1 MQPVADQI
9 TAFLLL
15 VVLGNL
21 VGVMFDSYRFSRR
34 ILRLKRWGTNLG
46 DAVFWLAVTV
56 FTYVFLL
63 KSTWGEVR
71 LYVFCG
77 IALGLCIYLKLFS
90 KYMRAFLELVHLTVK
105 MLWRAVVRVILPP
118 LKLVCKILLLPFS
131 VTASFLSIFWRGV
144 VRLSNRI
151 LAAYAHIFRTKRPPP
166 AAPPEN

>member
-15 VVLGNL
+15 VLLGNL
-21 VGVMFDSYRFSRR
+21 VGIIFDCYRFFRR
-34 ILRLKRWGTNLG
+34 IWKLKRWGTNFG
-46 DAVFWLAVTV
+46 DAFFWLVATV

-77 IALGLCIYLKLFS
+77 IALGLFAYLKLFS
-90 KYMRAFLELVHLTVK
+90 THTCAFLEVVYRTVK
-105 MLWRAVVRVILPP
+105 MLVKVIIRVILPP
-118 LKLVCKILLLPFS
+118 LKLISRILLLPFS
-131 VTASFLSIFWRGV
+131 VAASFLSIFIRGARRV
-144 VRLSNRI
+144 SNKIFIALTRL
-151 LAAYAHIFRTKRPPP
+151 FRCKRPPP